1 MFEKKNI
8 IEIIDLDLAKQSEL
22 ILRKIN
28 INIKSSGITFIVG
41 PNGAGK
47 TQLVRSLNGL
57 EKIKGS
63 VKFNNEELSK
73 KTILNQSFVF
83 QEPILLK
90 RSVLENIIFFTKYRK
105 IKNYIKKSK
114 ELLKLVKLEKF
125 MDKPALTLSGGE
137 KQRLAL
143 ARALSTTPNFLF
155 LDEPTAHLDALST
168 NIIEKILLKISKN
181 GTKVLFISHDI
192 NQVKRLGEDIIFM
205 HKGKVQEFNKVK
217 SFFKRQKSIYAKS
230 FVEGKIII

>member
-28 INIKSSGITFIVG
+28 IKIKSIGITFIVG

-143 ARALSTTPNFLF
+143 ARALSTNPDFLF

-217 SFFKRQKSIYAKS
+217 SFFKSQKSIYAKS

>member
-1 MFEKKNI
+1 MTNYKN
-8 IEIIDLDLAKQSEL
+8 
-22 ILRKIN
+22 N
-28 INIKSSGITFIVG
+28 IVG
-41 PNGAGK
+41 IGCDF
-47 TQLVRSLNGL
+47 Q
-57 EKIKGS
+57 
-63 VKFNNEELSK
+63 NEGDDNS
-73 KTILNQSFVF
+73 
-83 QEPILLK
+83 
-90 RSVLENIIFFTKYRK
+90 RK
-105 IKNYIKKSK
+105 LAIES
-114 ELLKLVKLEKF
+114 
-125 MDKPALTLSGGE
+125 LSGGE

-143 ARALSTTPNFLF
+143 ARALSTTPDFLF

-217 SFFKRQKSIYAKS
+217 SFFKRQKSIYAKA

>member
-1 MFEKKNI
+1 MSEQKNI
-8 IEIIDLDLAKQSEL
+8 IEIINLELIKQSEF
-22 ILRKIN
+22 ILKN
-28 INIKSSGITFIVG
+28 INVKIKSNGITFIIG

-57 EKIKGS
+57 EKINGS
-63 VKFNNEELSK
+63 IKFNNQEISK
-73 KTILNQSFVF
+73 NIILKQSFVF
-83 QEPILLK
+83 QQPTLLK
-90 RSVLENIIFFTKYRK
+90 RSVIENLIFFSKNRK
-105 IKNYIKKSK
+105 IKNNIIKAKK
-114 ELLKLVKLEKF
+114 LLKLVKLENF
-125 MDKPALTLSGGE
+125 LYKPALTLSGGE

-143 ARALSTTPNFLF
+143 ARALITDPEFLF
-155 LDEPTAHLDALST
+155 LDEPTAHLDSLST

-205 HKGKVQEFNKVK
+205 HKGKVHEFNKVK
-217 SFFKRQKSIYAKS
+217 SFFKRQKSIYAKY

>member
-28 INIKSSGITFIVG
+28 IKIKSIGITFIVG

-143 ARALSTTPNFLF
+143 ARALSTTPDFLF
-155 LDEPTAHLDALST
+155 LDEPFFPIQHLNLNS
-168 NIIEKILLKISKN
+168 
-181 GTKVLFISHDI
+181 
-192 NQVKRLGEDIIFM
+192 
-205 HKGKVQEFNKVK
+205 
-217 SFFKRQKSIYAKS
+217 SI
-230 FVEGKIII
+230 